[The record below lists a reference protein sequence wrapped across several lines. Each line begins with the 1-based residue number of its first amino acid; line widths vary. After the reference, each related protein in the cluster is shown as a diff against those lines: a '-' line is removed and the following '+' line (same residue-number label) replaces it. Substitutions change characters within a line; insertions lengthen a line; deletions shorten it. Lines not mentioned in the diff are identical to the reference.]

1 MSSNGREEPTSPAP
15 LPEGRGESGTRAP
28 LAHDGAPNSF
38 SPLPSGRGAGRV
50 GSSLPPPGQPVLRIR
65 GVNHYFGSGDTRTQV
80 LFDNT
85 LEVMPGE
92 MVIMSGP
99 SGSGKTTIL
108 TLIGGLRT
116 LQEGEIEVWDAD
128 RGDYRTLKGVSE
140 AELVNVRRLI
150 GFIFQRHNL
159 FDSLTA
165 MQNIRMAQRLKDS
178 AGDPD
183 TAARDILTYLLLGE
197 TDIQSKHQKSRFDY
211 KPAQLSGG
219 QRQRVAIAR
228 ALVNRPKL
236 VLADEPTAALDAN
249 SGLAVVALVQELA
262 RERSEAELRRL
273 VRPAEE
279 AGENGRLAE
288 WQVPLLKRIATEHGT
303 TSLIVTHDSRIMN
316 LADRIVHMERGRIES
331 NVVVAERLFVREG
344 LRQSPAFA
352 AILPEEQ
359 EKIADA
365 VLIGVHPNDAV
376 RPDHLA
382 AKPGRVEVYEPGQVI
397 VQQGDA
403 VNEGSKFYLIR
414 RGTVEVLRETEGV
427 THKLTEMGGG
437 RYFGEVAFLLDQP
450 RNATVRALTRVEV
463 YTVNR
468 ATFDRFRSVS
478 LPFIERVLANF
489 RAGDGTPRT

>member
-1 MSSNGREEPTSPAP
+1 MSSN
-15 LPEGRGESGTRAP
+15 
-28 LAHDGAPNSF
+28 
-38 SPLPSGRGAGRV
+38 
-50 GSSLPPPGQPVLRIR
+50 LPPPGQPVLRIR
-65 GVNHYFGSGDTRTQV
+65 GVNHFFGAGDTRTQV

-92 MVIMSGP
+92 LVIMSGP

-116 LQEGEIEVWDAD
+116 LQEGDIEVWDAG
-128 RGDYRTLKGVSE
+128 RGDYRKVRGVSE
-140 AELVNVRRLI
+140 DELVNVRRLI

-165 MQNIRMAQRLKDS
+165 MQNIRMAQRLRTN
-178 AGDPD
+178 GDAD
-183 TAARDILTYLLLGE
+183 ADARALLTYLLLGE
-197 TDIQSKHQKSRFDY
+197 TDLSGKTQKSRFDY

-249 SGLAVVALVQELA
+249 SGLAVVTLVQELA
-262 RERSEAELRRL
+262 RARSEADLRRL
-273 VRPAEE
+273 VRSAEE

-288 WQVPLLKRIATEHGT
+288 WQIPLLKRIANEHGT

-359 EKIADA
+359 EKIADQ
-365 VLIGVHPNDAV
+365 VLVGVHPDDAV

-382 AKPGRVEVYEPGQVI
+382 AKPGRVRVFEPGELI
-397 VQQGDA
+397 VREGDA
-403 VNEGSKFYLIR
+403 VDEQSEFYLIR
-414 RGTVEVLRETEGV
+414 RGTVEVFREVGGASQ
-427 THKLTEMGGG
+427 KLTEMGPG
-437 RYFGEVAFLLDQP
+437 RYFGEVALLMNQP

-463 YTVNR
+463 YAVNR
-468 ATFDRFRSVS
+468 ATFDKFRSVS
-478 LPFIERVLANF
+478 RPFIDRVLENF
-489 RAGDGTPRT
+489 RPDST

>member
-1 MSSNGREEPTSPAP
+1 MPR
-15 LPEGRGESGTRAP
+15 
-28 LAHDGAPNSF
+28 
-38 SPLPSGRGAGRV
+38 
-50 GSSLPPPGQPVLRIR
+50 LPPPGQPVLRIR
-65 GVNHYFGSGDTRTQV
+65 GVNHYFGTGDTRTQV

-116 LQEGEIEVWDAD
+116 LQDGEIEVWDAG
-128 RGDYRTLKGVSE
+128 RGDYRTLRGVPE
-140 AELVNVRRLI
+140 PELVNVRRLI

-165 MQNIRMAQRLKDS
+165 MQNIRMAQRLK
-178 AGDPD
+178 AGGADPD
-183 TAARDILTYLLLGE
+183 RAARELLSYLLLGE
-197 TDIQSKHQKSRFDY
+197 TDLSGKPQKSRFDY
-211 KPAQLSGG
+211 KPAALSGG

-249 SGLAVVALVQELA
+249 SGLAVVTLVQELA
-262 RERSEAELRRL
+262 RERSEPELRKL
-273 VRPAEE
+273 VRSAEE
-279 AGENGRLAE
+279 AGENGRLAD
-288 WQVPLLKRIATEHGT
+288 WQVGLLKRIADEHGT

-365 VLIGVHPNDAV
+365 VLIGVHPDDAV

-382 AKPGRVEVYEPGQVI
+382 ARPGRVEVYEPGQVI
-397 VQQGDA
+397 VREGDP

-414 RGTVEVLRETEGV
+414 RGTVEVLRDEGGAPK
-427 THKLTEMGGG
+427 KLTEMGPG
-437 RYFGEVAFLLDQP
+437 RYFGEVAFLLEQP
-450 RNATVRALTRVEV
+450 RNATVRAVTRAEV
-463 YTVNR
+463 YTVAR
-468 ATFDRFRSVS
+468 ATFDKFRSVS
-478 LPFIERVLANF
+478 LPFVERMLANF
-489 RAGDGTPRT
+489 RAGDA

>member
-1 MSSNGREEPTSPAP
+1 MSSN
-15 LPEGRGESGTRAP
+15 
-28 LAHDGAPNSF
+28 
-38 SPLPSGRGAGRV
+38 
-50 GSSLPPPGQPVLRIR
+50 LPPPGQPVLRVR
-65 GVNHYFGSGDTRTQV
+65 GVNHFFGAGDTRTQV

-92 MVIMSGP
+92 LVIMSGP
-99 SGSGKTTIL
+99 SGSGKTTVL

-116 LQEGEIEVWDAD
+116 LQEGEIEVWDAN
-128 RGDYRTLKGVSE
+128 RSDYRKLRGVSE
-140 AELVNVRRLI
+140 AELVGVRRLI

-165 MQNIRMAQRLKDS
+165 MQNIRMAQQLKENGPPDAS
-178 AGDPD
+178 AD
-183 TAARDILTYLLLGE
+183 ARELLTYLLLGE
-197 TDIQSKHQKSRFDY
+197 TDLSGKAQKSRFDY

-228 ALVNRPKL
+228 ALINRPKL

-249 SGLAVVALVQELA
+249 SGLAVVTFLQELA
-262 RERSEAELRRL
+262 RARSEAELRRL

-288 WQVPLLKRIATEHGT
+288 WQIPLLKRIANEHGT

-359 EKIADA
+359 EKIADQ
-365 VLIGVHPNDAV
+365 VLVGVHPDDAV
-376 RPDHLA
+376 RADHLA
-382 AKPGRVEVYEPGQVI
+382 AKPGRVRVFEPGEAI
-397 VQQGDA
+397 VREGDP
-403 VNEGSKFYLIR
+403 VDEQSEFYLIR
-414 RGTVEVLRETEGV
+414 RGTVEVFRAVGGSSQ
-427 THKLTEMGGG
+427 KLTEMGPG
-437 RYFGEVAFLLDQP
+437 RYFGEVALLMNQP

-463 YTVNR
+463 YAVNR
-468 ATFDRFRSVS
+468 ATFDKFRSVS
-478 LPFIERVLANF
+478 RPFIDRVLANF
-489 RAGDGTPRT
+489 RPGEA